1 MPMLEPFGNRIVL
14 FERMG
19 KLVIIKILGFIE
31 LPKAIPVVYERP
43 DASFLGA
50 YLFVIDYPAGADPTR
65 IRLEFYKRLFHRGN
79 DLRNG
84 IDLLGVIFG
93 RKTAFFHRIE
103 KSSLANSGDRGSRQ
117 VIRHTVGLLVV
128 ERLDHAFSAVHH
140 GGWFRFL
147 LNMYL

>member
-65 IRLEFYKRLFHRGN
+65 IRLEF
-79 DLRNG
+79 
-84 IDLLGVIFG
+84 
-93 RKTAFFHRIE
+93 
-103 KSSLANSGDRGSRQ
+103 
-117 VIRHTVGLLVV
+117 
-128 ERLDHAFSAVHH
+128 
-140 GGWFRFL
+140 
-147 LNMYL
+147 